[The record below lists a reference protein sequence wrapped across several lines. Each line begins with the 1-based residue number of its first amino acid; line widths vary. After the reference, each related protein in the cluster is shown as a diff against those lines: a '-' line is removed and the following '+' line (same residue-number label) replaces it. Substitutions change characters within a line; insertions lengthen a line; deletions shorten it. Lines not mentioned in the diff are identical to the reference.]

1 MYKFHEILNLKCQNF
16 IIANY
21 ESMELYPFL
30 FSNNILI
37 NNTGDFVF
45 STGELVQ
52 LNNAI
57 LNLTQFIPNYDIK
70 VGSTVC
76 TENGDFLITSVNV
89 PEYTKFHLPQFAAVL
104 LSDTTPQVQ
113 ALDNNLINLA
123 MMLDDECGIIE
134 IK

>member
-1 MYKFHEILNLKCQNF
+1 MYKFHEILNLKCQDF

-21 ESMELYPFL
+21 ELIKLFLY
-30 FSNNILI
+30 SNNILV
-37 NNTGDFVF
+37 NNDGDFIY

-57 LNLTQFIPNYDIK
+57 LNLAQFVPNYDIK
-70 VGSTVC
+70 VGSTVY
-76 TENGDFLITSVNV
+76 TQNGDFLITSVNV
-89 PEYTKFHLPQFAAVL
+89 PEYTNFHLPQFAAVL

>member
-21 ESMELYPFL
+21 ESIKLFL
-30 FSNNILI
+30 HSNNILV
-37 NNTGDFVF
+37 NNNGDFIY

-57 LNLTQFIPNYDIK
+57 LNLAQFVPNYDIK

-76 TENGDFLITSVNV
+76 TENGDFLITSVDV
-89 PEYTKFHLPQFAAVL
+89 PEYTKFRLPRFAAVL
-104 LSDTTPQVQ
+104 LSATPQVQ

-123 MMLDDECGIIE
+123 MMLDDDCGIIE

>member
-21 ESMELYPFL
+21 ELIKLFL
-30 FSNNILI
+30 HSNNILVD
-37 NNTGDFVF
+37 NNGDFIY

-57 LNLTQFIPNYDIK
+57 LNLAQFIPNYDIK
-70 VGSTVC
+70 VGSTVY
-76 TENGDFLITSVNV
+76 TQNGDFLITSVNV
-89 PEYTKFHLPQFAAVL
+89 PEYTKFLLPQFAAVL
-104 LSDTTPQVQ
+104 LSATTPQVQ
-113 ALDNNLINLA
+113 ALDNNLIHLA